1 MFPEFSLDP
10 QNENCAS
17 KPNESKSAWP
27 DEAAWEHYV
36 KTRLKPEE
44 KSRLERL
51 LLERLKQRKG
61 DVAQALKA
69 MSDRGTYE
77 DHFYR
82 YYHGSFKVYHVQ
94 ATTEHAVN
102 LLREL
107 LPERELNLMFEF
119 IIRNGTGKVFETEHN
134 KDREHHTRPMLEAFA
149 HAKFMIEM
157 ASRYADLIDPPQPM
171 PSGYAALLYLYNL
184 R

>member
-1 MFPEFSLDP
+1 VFPEFSLDP

-44 KSRLERL
+44 MSRLERL

-61 DVAQALKA
+61 DVAQALKT

-107 LPERELNLMFEF
+107 LPERELNLMFDSSSGMELARF
-119 IIRNGTGKVFETEHN
+119 SKPSTTKIGSTIRARCWKH
-134 KDREHHTRPMLEAFA
+134 
-149 HAKFMIEM
+149 
-157 ASRYADLIDPPQPM
+157 SRTQN
-171 PSGYAALLYLYNL
+171 S
-184 R
+184 